1 MDTRPEDRFDLL
13 LVEFF
18 LVDQSVLE
26 LLECVA
32 MFFKK
37 FDSRSVGSAQ
47 IFSELGVDDFLGS
60 FAKLALLVHLAP

>member
-1 MDTRPEDRFDLL
+1 VDTRPEDRFDLL

-18 LVDQSVLE
+18 LVDQSILE

-37 FDSRSVGSAQ
+37 FDSRSVG
-47 IFSELGVDDFLGS
+47 
-60 FAKLALLVHLAP
+60 